1 MNGFWDDPKNWPT
14 GAAWPAEPGGWVDG
28 TVTRMELHQSRYGRA
43 QLVLELDGD
52 GLKRWC
58 NGRLWRTLGDAR
70 VEVGERIRVT
80 RGPDEPTS
88 APGAKPATTWTVKR
102 IQPPAAPT
110 GPPVVLKWGA
120 AAAPAAQPAMTEGPT
135 W

>member
-1 MNGFWDDPKNWPT
+1 MSFWDDPKNWPT

-43 QLVLELDGD
+43 QLVVELDGD

-70 VEVGERIRVT
+70 VEVGDRIRVT

-88 APGAKPATTWTVKR
+88 APGAKPATTWNVER
-102 IQPPAAPT
+102 IQPPAPAAP
-110 GPPVVLKWGA
+110 GVLKWGA
-120 AAAPAAQPAMTEGPT
+120 AAPAPQTAATGPT